1 MLSLLAR
8 CEFDLAICV
17 RLCIVRVSV
26 GVPSF
31 GRTFF
36 MIGGEIVRSCGYVEV
51 GYAFSLD
58 YR

>member
-8 CEFDLAICV
+8 CEFDLAISV

-36 MIGGEIVRSCGYVEV
+36 MIGGKVVRSCGYVEV